1 MNEYVEVPWQKLS
14 PDALQ
19 GMLEE
24 MVTRDGTDYGE
35 NEVSLEEKISQLRR
49 ALESN
54 KAAIVFTPETE
65 SWTVIAKA

>member
-65 SWTVIAKA
+65 SWTVIAKG